1 MKKLVLT
8 AALAAMCAG
17 FNAYAQQPA
26 GAPEGGISAEML
38 AKISDRYEGAASDKA
53 LRNALATTSISRKEY
68 QRGEKKNNCLLGAPA
83 RIAVSL
89 ADLLEATTLALT
101 AESSCFLHAIS

>member
-26 GAPEGGISAEML
+26 GAPDGGISAEML
-38 AKISDRYEGAASDKA
+38 AKISDRYEGTASDKA
-53 LRNALATTSISRKEY
+53 LRNALATTSIS
-68 QRGEKKNNCLLGAPA
+68 
-83 RIAVSL
+83 
-89 ADLLEATTLALT
+89 TLALN
-101 AESSCFLHAIS
+101 AENAA

>member
-26 GAPEGGISAEML
+26 GAPDGGISAEML
-38 AKISDRYEGAASDKA
+38 AKISDRYEDVMSDWVNEFK
-53 LRNALATTSISRKEY
+53 
-68 QRGEKKNNCLLGAPA
+68 
-83 RIAVSL
+83 RIF
-89 ADLLEATTLALT
+89 LEENL
-101 AESSCFLHAIS
+101 